1 MQQQGQM
8 KRQRLSSEEDNL
20 NDDSREFKAERRPPL
35 TRSHKITRDE
45 TGKHQLLLVLTGSI
59 AVMKAPE
66 LVNELYE
73 KIGKERLSIKIVT
86 TENAEKLCRIQRLEF
101 EDLIYEDRDEWSMWR
116 ERGDPVLH
124 IELRKWADSLLIAPL
139 DANTMAKV
147 ANGLCDNLVTSI
159 IRAWDLSKPCYFAP
173 AMNTH
178 MWENPLTMQ
187 HRNVLKSQLKFKEI
201 CPIQKEL
208 ICGDAGVGAMASI
221 GTIVSL
227 IAALVKD
234 QQAIRSIADKA

>member
-73 KIGKERLSIKIVT
+73 KIGKERLTIRIVT

-116 ERGDPVLH
+116 ER
-124 IELRKWADSLLIAPL
+124 ELRKWADSLLIAPL

-234 QQAIRSIADKA
+234 QQAIRSIAEKA